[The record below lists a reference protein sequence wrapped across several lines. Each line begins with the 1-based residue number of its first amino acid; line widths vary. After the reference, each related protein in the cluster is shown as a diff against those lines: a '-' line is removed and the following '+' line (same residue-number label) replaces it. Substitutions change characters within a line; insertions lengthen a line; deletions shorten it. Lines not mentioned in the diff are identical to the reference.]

1 MVDIMEILIWLVCA
15 WICYALAKD
24 KNRNEVGWLFGG
36 ILFGIFAVIV
46 IALLPKLEK

>member
-1 MVDIMEILIWLVCA
+1 MEILVWLACA

-24 KNRNEVGWLFGG
+24 KNRNEFAWLLGGVLFGV
-36 ILFGIFAVIV
+36 FAVIV